1 MTSATCIAREILEK
15 IYDKSRGLTASAG
28 VSFNKFLAKIA
39 SDFNKPRGI
48 TVVIPD
54 DAADFINRLPIRKFF
69 GVGKV
74 TEGKMHN
81 LGIKTGDDLKKMDK
95 ETLINIFGKA
105 GHYFYN
111 IARGIDHRPVEP
123 EWIRKSIGKET
134 TFREDIDDKTQMM
147 EILGQLSVKIEN
159 LLKEDG
165 RKGTTLTLK
174 VKYFDFQRI
183 TRSVTVREPLT
194 DADTIMKYVQPLLD
208 NTEAGMKKV
217 RLLGVSVSNFIDEA
231 GMVKI
236 NRQLPLPF
244 IVRIA

>member
-1 MTSATCIAREILEK
+1 
-15 IYDKSRGLTASAG
+15 
-28 VSFNKFLAKIA
+28 
-39 SDFNKPRGI
+39 
-48 TVVIPD
+48 
-54 DAADFINRLPIRKFF
+54 
-69 GVGKV
+69 
-74 TEGKMHN
+74 
-81 LGIKTGDDLKKMDK
+81 
-95 ETLINIFGKA
+95 
-105 GHYFYN
+105 
-111 IARGIDHRPVEP
+111 
-123 EWIRKSIGKET
+123 
-134 TFREDIDDKTQMM
+134 MM

-159 LLKEDG
+159 LLKVDG

-231 GMVKI
+231 GMVKN